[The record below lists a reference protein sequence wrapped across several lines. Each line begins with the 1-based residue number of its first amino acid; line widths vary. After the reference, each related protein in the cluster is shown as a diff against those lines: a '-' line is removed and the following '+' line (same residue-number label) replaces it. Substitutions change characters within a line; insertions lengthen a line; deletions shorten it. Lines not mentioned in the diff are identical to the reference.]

1 MGDVVTVTEAAA
13 ERARDLLARHGGTA
27 LRVTVQSSGCEGF
40 AALLDIAE
48 SPEEGEIEFEDDGV
62 RFYVD
67 VPTMLR
73 LPGATLDHV
82 VTPYGAEFT
91 WHHAATCEGTH
102 EH

>member
-1 MGDVVTVTEAAA
+1 VGDVVTVTEAAA
-13 ERARDLLARHGGTA
+13 TRARVLLAKHGGTA

-40 AALLDIAE
+40 AALLDVAD

-62 RFYVD
+62 RFYAD

-82 VTPYGAEFT
+82 VTPYGTEFT
-91 WHHAATCEGTH
+91 WSHAATCEGEPH
-102 EH
+102 